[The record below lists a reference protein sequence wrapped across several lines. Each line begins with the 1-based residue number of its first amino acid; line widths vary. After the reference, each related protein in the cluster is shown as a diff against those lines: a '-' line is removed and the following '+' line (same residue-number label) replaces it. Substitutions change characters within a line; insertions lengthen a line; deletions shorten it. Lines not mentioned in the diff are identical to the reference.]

1 MALVCRDNEMTALKT
16 WSNFQEMPGKHR
28 MGQRGKI
35 QASSQNHKGK
45 KSTEHKGSKLSDH
58 LFHNWAD
65 WQCTQNRNP
74 VKSLLHP
81 NILVPY
87 STICSLYLN
96 QQTLLSAKLSLSSV
110 SATPLLTRAHRHA
123 APWRQLPGAR
133 NCCLSTSNF
142 FPWTVPSCI
151 LAEPQ
156 LPALRIKGRVCQ
168 VLKGACC
175 LIKITES
182 TC

>member
-110 SATPLLTRAHRHA
+110 SAAPLLTTAHR
-123 APWRQLPGAR
+123 RLRGFTDMLLPGV
-133 NCCLSTSNF
+133 S
-142 FPWTVPSCI
+142 
-151 LAEPQ
+151 
-156 LPALRIKGRVCQ
+156 CQ
-168 VLKGACC
+168 VLVTAAFPLLTSFPGQCPPASSQNRSY
-175 LIKITES
+175 LLWGLRGES
-182 TC
+182 AKFLKVSVAL